1 MAVLT
6 GANGSLRYQGNT
18 CAKVRDWSLN
28 INRDS
33 LEDTC
38 IGADDR
44 SYVKG
49 LRGASGS
56 ATVLYDPDDA
66 ASRTLLNSIF
76 NNNSSDDVE
85 FVFDNA
91 ANSRFQCTAFLTS
104 VSPSVAVGDV
114 QAASVSFQVS
124 GPINGRF

>member
-6 GANGSLRYQGNT
+6 GANGSLRYQGDT
-18 CAKVRDWSLN
+18 CAKVRDWSLS
-28 INRDS
+28 INRDA

-38 IGADDR
+38 VGQNDR
-44 SYVKG
+44 TYIKG

-66 ASRTLLNSIF
+66 PSRFLLNSIF
-76 NNNSSDDVE
+76 NNAASDDVE
-85 FVFDNA
+85 FVFNNA
-91 ANSRFQCTAFLTS
+91 ANGRFQCTAFLTS

-124 GPINGRF
+124 GVIDGNF